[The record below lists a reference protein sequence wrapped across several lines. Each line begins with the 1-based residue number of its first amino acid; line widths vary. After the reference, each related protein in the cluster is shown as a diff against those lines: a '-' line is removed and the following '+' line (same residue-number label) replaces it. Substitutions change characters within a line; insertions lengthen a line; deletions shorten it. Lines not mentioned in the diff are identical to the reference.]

1 MAKQDGWRSPSNK
14 SSGRG
19 YSSGISSGGSG
30 DGNRRGNGSSG
41 SSGGDGGDG
50 DGNNGKVVTHPN
62 FIPVSS
68 DELEARIDEL
78 IAQKITGSKLT
89 SCLNRL
95 AIESQWHVAEL
106 RKLYFER
113 KGETE
118 QTEEQVEAQSLLP
131 SLLQVHRLNLGEF
144 LWGDEGL
151 LAEAMLETAKAM
163 PTSPEF
169 LFTTLL
175 PTAATLIGTS
185 SRIVVKEKGK
195 YKQPCIF
202 LATVVGR
209 SGQLKT
215 PAQKVVIDPLV
226 QLEIKANE
234 QYQSDLENYEIGLA
248 TWKKDKDADPAAK
261 PKPPTR
267 KRYITKDATTESLE
281 RIHGQNPR
289 GLLVHRDEIAEDFKA
304 DNAYR
309 NGKGGDT
316 EKKLD
321 QFNGSPLI
329 TDRKE
334 REVILERSAISRTGS
349 IQWEVLQ
356 SLMGDGR
363 DDNGAFARW
372 LFCAAEA
379 PPRFIN
385 LLEDDIDTGIEE
397 LLTHLYKRLE
407 KMPDKDYLLSFE
419 AKQLFQSW
427 QHELVRAEINET
439 HTGLQVVYPKIEAY
453 TARFALWLH
462 LVNSALA
469 EVTPPAVIGE
479 RTMSAAI
486 KLAKYYL
493 EQAKLVMAT
502 NSPQSGLTGVLLK
515 IQKYTQGKPNG
526 VKIYKLK
533 SAIKALRN
541 KSQEELLSHCKWLS
555 EYGFGSL
562 KDNTYFV
569 DRVDQLLP
577 TGSTRST
584 PDSTV
589 VVVNSS
595 NNLLTN
601 CCPEVNTV
609 KTIYSGSYSDFVDF
623 VDQIDPLA
631 SEILVTELNNP
642 PTVELCN
649 EKFQDYIEVVNTV
662 NTVNN
667 SGEMLIESGVDPEQQ
682 LVNKGQQSQQA
693 DSVIAPMPLEQT
705 NSTSV
710 DESSE
715 AIAESGGAELDKLKA
730 NFKVGDRVFVA
741 TKPHTNSMGPYCIE
755 WIEGESA
762 KLDIFSKLVPLA
774 ELVSCDLPA

>member
-1 MAKQDGWRSPSNK
+1 MVAQFSKISEHQQLLIGQLKTLPPEWALTPVKGNKACYRTNWQFEKPLSHKAIASEIKSGKAKGFGIRTGTVSGGIVAIDADGPAAHEKILELSSGQLLPETIAFTSNKPGRCQYLFYIPEEYWEAVSTKKIDTGIKGDDGKEQKLELRWDGCQSVLPPSAHPETGCYRWVKSPEEIAIAPVPTWVIEAMLVESESTQYEPKQHPTSYSAKLRSGEEWSSEEWALSYLSALSPYRANDYDVWLAVGMALHSVSDSLLTEWENWSQQSAKYKPGDCDKKWKSFNRQGVAIGSLAHMAKQDGWRSPFEK
-14 SSGRG
+14 TTGRG
-19 YSSGISSGGSG
+19 YSGKRRNFSGGSG
-30 DGNRRGNGSSG
+30 G
-41 SSGGDGGDG
+41 SGGDGGDG
-50 DGNNGKVVTHPN
+50 DGNNGKVITHPN
-62 FIPVSS
+62 FTPASS

-78 IAQKITGSKLT
+78 IAQKIKGSKLT
-89 SCLNRL
+89 SCLNGL
-95 AIESQWHVAEL
+95 AAESQWHVTEL

-131 SLLQVHRLNLGEF
+131 SLLEVHQLNLREF
-144 LWGDEGL
+144 LWGDDGL
-151 LAEAMLETAKAM
+151 LAEAMIQTAKAM

-175 PTAATLIGTS
+175 PTAATPIGTS
-185 SRIVVKEKGK
+185 SRIVVKAKGK

-234 QYQSDLENYEIGLA
+234 QYQSDLEKYEIGLA
-248 TWKKDKDADPAAK
+248 NWKKDKDADPAAK

-427 QHELVRAEINET
+427 QHELVRAELNET
-439 HTGLQVVYPKIEAY
+439 HTGLQVVYPK
-453 TARFALWLH
+453 L
-462 LVNSALA
+462 
-469 EVTPPAVIGE
+469 
-479 RTMSAAI
+479 
-486 KLAKYYL
+486 KLT
-493 EQAKLVMAT
+493 QH
-502 NSPQSGLTGVLLK
+502 GL
-515 IQKYTQGKPNG
+515 P
-526 VKIYKLK
+526 
-533 SAIKALRN
+533 
-541 KSQEELLSHCKWLS
+541 
-555 EYGFGSL
+555 FGSIW
-562 KDNTYFV
+562 
-569 DRVDQLLP
+569 
-577 TGSTRST
+577 
-584 PDSTV
+584 
-589 VVVNSS
+589 
-595 NNLLTN
+595 LT
-601 CCPEVNTV
+601 
-609 KTIYSGSYSDFVDF
+609 
-623 VDQIDPLA
+623 L
-631 SEILVTELNNP
+631 
-642 PTVELCN
+642 
-649 EKFQDYIEVVNTV
+649 
-662 NTVNN
+662 
-667 SGEMLIESGVDPEQQ
+667 
-682 LVNKGQQSQQA
+682 
-693 DSVIAPMPLEQT
+693 
-705 NSTSV
+705 
-710 DESSE
+710 
-715 AIAESGGAELDKLKA
+715 
-730 NFKVGDRVFVA
+730 
-741 TKPHTNSMGPYCIE
+741 H
-755 WIEGESA
+755 
-762 KLDIFSKLVPLA
+762 
-774 ELVSCDLPA
+774 